1 MTTTTILTAAEI
13 DAIEPLLATAL
24 RPLPDALASAMRA
37 LAMARTV
44 ADGAPVV
51 DRPSSDA
58 EAASEPVAAECEGAV
73 APVVDQPPR
82 YPGVAWCACLMQES
96 APRYAQRADGIWGR
110 LWWVAGRWVIRD
122 CRERKCRVCGTELED
137 VTAKEAD
144 HAAE

>member
-13 DAIEPLLATAL
+13 DALEPLLATAL
-24 RPLPDALASAMRA
+24 QPLPDALASAMRA

-82 YPGVAWCACLMQES
+82 YPGVAWCACKPT
-96 APRYAQRADGIWGR
+96 PRYAQRADGTWGR

-122 CRERKCRVCGTELED
+122 CRERKCRVCGMALED
-137 VTAKEAD
+137 ANAGEAD